1 MNERIPSPALN
12 VSMALSIK
20 KTGLSS
26 FCMSKLVFYRMQF
39 VKKKQRIFLLKGK
52 KQQIQDFPNA
62 HPHIYTVSI
71 KSIMKQLRNLN
82 GPAK

>member
-1 MNERIPSPALN
+1 
-12 VSMALSIK
+12 
-20 KTGLSS
+20 
-26 FCMSKLVFYRMQF
+26 MSKLVFYRMQF

-62 HPHIYTVSI
+62 HPHIYTHYTVSI